1 MATLSDY
8 LDLSE
13 PEAVAQWRSILQRRM
28 PLPGKRQA
36 NFTPVETLL
45 CYGLFLSD
53 DPVVDPR
60 RYGGQTIHNAPELVH
75 HLAALFKR
83 RPSSITNKMMNL
95 SGDRVNGAK
104 YEVQIFERMGAD
116 VVRYYELYGTA
127 LHAARQLGIGVRL
140 LPDFLRLEQ
149 VTDYAHLGLEDVEN
163 SRYEE
168 IIEREAAR
176 FRAAKLQQGQE
187 LSAAETT
194 RIVRHRA
201 RVGHKAFATEVLRRF
216 DYTCGFCGM
225 APRSLKG
232 NRLIV
237 ASHIKPWSDSNNR
250 ERRDPRNGVAA
261 CPTHDAAFDKGLIT
275 VNGGLRVHRSRR
287 LRASLQ
293 HDEGVEHNFGE
304 SLREALVLP
313 PGIEQPRRSY
323 LRWHHEHIYQ
333 DSPP

>member
-1 MATLSDY
+1 MTALSDY

-28 PLPGKRQA
+28 PPPGKRQV

-60 RYGGQTIHNAPELVH
+60 RYGGQTIHKAPELVH
-75 HLAALFKR
+75 HLAVLFKR

-95 SGDRVNGAK
+95 NGDRMNGAK

-127 LHAARQLGIGVRL
+127 LRAARRLGVGARR

-176 FRAAKLQQGQE
+176 FRAAKLQKGQE

-201 RVGHKAFATEVLRRF
+201 RVGQKAFATEVLRRF
-216 DYTCGFCGM
+216 DFTCGFCGM

-237 ASHIKPWSDSNNR
+237 ASHIKPWADSTNS

-293 HDEGVEHNFGE
+293 QDEGVEHNFGE

-313 PGIEQPRRSY
+313 LGIEQPRPAY
-323 LRWHHEHIYQ
+323 LRWHHEHVYQ
-333 DSPP
+333 DSLR